1 MLDKSKK
8 LLAGSRSLE
17 CSWSNRSCGRAR
29 VVSSSSSG
37 LHEIRNTSN
46 ENGRHDPSRSRDC
59 VLLESVCVCFGKEF
73 APFAQ
78 QLLPYLFQV
87 VAATDILQGEV
98 SQDAELGAGFAGF
111 EDEEENDDTNLK
123 LSVSTGNADKKV
135 SAINC
140 LGAIADYAPCVRCE
154 SHCCKGSCEST
165 S

>member
-1 MLDKSKK
+1 
-8 LLAGSRSLE
+8 
-17 CSWSNRSCGRAR
+17 
-29 VVSSSSSG
+29 
-37 LHEIRNTSN
+37 
-46 ENGRHDPSRSRDC
+46 
-59 VLLESVCVCFGKEF
+59 VCFGKEF
-73 APFAQ
+73 ASFAQ

-111 EDEEENDDTNLK
+111 DDEEENDDTNLK
-123 LSVSTGNADKKV
+123 LSVSTGNADKKI

-140 LGAIADYAPCVRCE
+140 LGAIADYAPAVYVSSLRIIVTSLHTGNSSNEQVRYE